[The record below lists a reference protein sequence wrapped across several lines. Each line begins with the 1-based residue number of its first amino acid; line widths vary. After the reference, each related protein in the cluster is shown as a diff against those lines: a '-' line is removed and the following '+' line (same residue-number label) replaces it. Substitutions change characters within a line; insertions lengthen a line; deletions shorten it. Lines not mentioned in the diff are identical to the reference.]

1 MVGLRSTNGVLTYFL
16 GVRFH
21 LVAGLLIMF
30 GCFAA
35 QASWARTLQPT
46 DGLETPVSLS
56 GDLAIFHDPSGALT
70 IEDIVSEGADIQFE
84 PIPSMLTEGYRKG
97 AVWVRFSLAAP
108 APPHQWLLEIERPL
122 IEHVALYV
130 PDGEGRFTLSRPS
143 YRGARQVDD
152 AGAYP
157 ALFPI
162 SVSSTEN
169 DYYIRLQ
176 SMTSITTALR
186 VWQEEGYENYRRS
199 GDWIMAL
206 MVGAIGAMLLANLL
220 YALWLRDSRYLLYAA
235 VLLESGLMTL
245 FHMGYAAEALHFLSP
260 QHIYR
265 LWGAVVCLYSIVMV
279 SFLAW
284 IFDFR
289 RHSIQVY
296 RLFRG
301 IILLNG
307 IAMWF
312 AIAGRYGDV
321 ALLVSRLQQ
330 LSYLLIAGYVSYLLV
345 VKRQNQYWLPAASF
359 AAVIAVGFVMQMQ
372 YTGTNPLQIDNSLSR
387 ILAVGTLIHLVLL
400 SAAVA
405 QRAQLAER
413 RLSEEKDRVIA
424 VSQAAERDLTIKVQE
439 RTAQLA
445 EGNASLQAEIDRR
458 RLLEEK
464 LRQSLDSVNDA
475 LAQQRDFVAVVSH
488 EFRSPL
494 AVIAATADNL
504 LSSPSEGFDSIRRR
518 IGRIGRTV
526 KRMSLLIDNVLAG
539 DRLHAEQSSFT
550 RAEVFD
556 LNEILHTIKVG
567 LDEDA
572 ARRVNFLHNVE
583 AMVKGDRVLLEI
595 VVQNLIQNA
604 LKYSAVTDPVT
615 VQLSADRDVAFVD
628 VTDRGMGVAP
638 NDREFIFM
646 KYYRASGQSANGSG
660 LGLYISREIARQ
672 NGGDLL
678 LSASDA
684 TGSTFRLSLP
694 IEGARSNRMLAP
706 SEATCSNMSA
716 PEGA

>member
-1 MVGLRSTNGVLTYFL
+1 MNSLPAHFL
-16 GVRFH
+16 GVRLH
-21 LVAGLLIMF
+21 LFASLLIVF

-35 QASWARTLQPT
+35 QVSWARTLKPA
-46 DGLETPVSLS
+46 DGLETRVSLS

-70 IEDIVSEGADIQFE
+70 IDDIVSEGANIQFE

-108 APPHQWLLEIERPL
+108 AAPTQWLLEIERPL

-130 PDGEGRFTLSRPS
+130 PDGEGRFTLSRPGD
-143 YRGARQVDD
+143 RGARQVDD
-152 AGAYP
+152 ARAYP

-176 SMTSITTALR
+176 STTSITTALR

-220 YALWLRDSRYLLYAA
+220 YALWLRDPRYLLYAA

-245 FHMGYAAEALHFLSP
+245 FHMGYAAEALHFLSQ

-265 LWGAVVCLYSIVMV
+265 LWGVVVCLYSIVMV

-289 RHSIQVY
+289 RHSIRVY
-296 RLFRG
+296 RLFQG
-301 IILLNG
+301 IILING
-307 IAMWF
+307 IAMLF

-345 VKRQNQYWLPAASF
+345 VKRRYQYWLPAVSF
-359 AAVIAVGFVMQMQ
+359 AAVIAVSFVMQMQ
-372 YTGTNPLQIDNSLSR
+372 YTGTNPLHVDSSLSR

-413 RLSEEKDRVIA
+413 SLSEEKDRVIA

-445 EGNASLQAEIDRR
+445 EKNASLTAEIDRR
-458 RLLEEK
+458 GLLEEK

-504 LSSPSEGFDSIRRR
+504 LSSPSEGFDSISRRV
-518 IGRIGRTV
+518 GKIGRTV
-526 KRMSLLIDNVLAG
+526 RRMSLLIENVLAD
-539 DRLHAEQSSFT
+539 DRLHAGQPSFT
-550 RAEVFD
+550 KTEVFH
-556 LNEILHTIKVG
+556 LNEILHATKVG

-572 ARRVNFLHNVE
+572 ARRVNFIQDDEVT
-583 AMVKGDRVLLEI
+583 VKGDRILLEI

-604 LKYSAVTDPVT
+604 LKYSAVTAPVT
-615 VQLSADRDVAFVD
+615 VQLSSDRDVAFVS
-628 VTDRGMGVAP
+628 VTDQGIGVAP
-638 NDREFIFM
+638 SDREFIFM

-672 NGGDLL
+672 SGGDLL
-678 LSASDA
+678 LSASDT
-684 TGSTFRLSLP
+684 TGSTFCLSLP
-694 IEGARSNRMLAP
+694 IEGARSNWMLEP
-706 SEATCSNMSA
+706 SEIPYSNTSA
-716 PEGA
+716 PEGI